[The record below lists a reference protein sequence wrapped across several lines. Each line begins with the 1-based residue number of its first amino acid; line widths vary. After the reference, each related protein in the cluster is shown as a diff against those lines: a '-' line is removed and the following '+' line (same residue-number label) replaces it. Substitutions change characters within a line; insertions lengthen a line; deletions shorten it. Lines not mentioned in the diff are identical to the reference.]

1 MKTSFTL
8 SLACMPLTI
17 SKMRVKLQFHFGFT
31 IVPLPLGGLVVG
43 I

>member
-1 MKTSFTL
+1 MKTSFAL
-8 SLACMPLTI
+8 SLAYKQLAF
-17 SKMRVKLQFHFGFT
+17 SLMRVKLQFHFSFT